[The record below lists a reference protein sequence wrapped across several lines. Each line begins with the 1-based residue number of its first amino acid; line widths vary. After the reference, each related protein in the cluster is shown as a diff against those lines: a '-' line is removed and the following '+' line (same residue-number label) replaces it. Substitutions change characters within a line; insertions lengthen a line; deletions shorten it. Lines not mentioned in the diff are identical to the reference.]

1 MGAATPVEGNAYTVQ
16 KGDTLVALS
25 RKFYGGDSEWKRIL
39 EANRPLLKG
48 DPASLK
54 PGMKLT
60 IPAKR

>member
-1 MGAATPVEGNAYTVQ
+1 MQ

-25 RKFYGGDSEWKRIL
+25 RKFYGGDGDWKRIL
-39 EANRPLLKG
+39 EANRSLLKG